1 MNITM
6 NALDI
11 QIAADKA
18 KYESLIV
25 ELASLIEDVVPMF
38 SVENGISSDALKAI
52 LLDTYH
58 HYDHNISMRFMK
70 RSLNTIKVIG
80 PAAVL
85 ELRKI
90 VDEFNDRFPR
100 DDLRVPFINKCD
112 NDLLMKLY
120 ENDLIEIDT
129 YNKEV
134 ITLTASGSFMID
146 DYYEM
151 RRIFIRATGELFK
164 EI

>member
-1 MNITM
+1 M

-11 QIAADKA
+11 QIAADKT

-25 ELASLIEDVVPMF
+25 ELTALIEEVAPLF
-38 SVENGISSDALKAI
+38 NVENGEVISSDALKAT